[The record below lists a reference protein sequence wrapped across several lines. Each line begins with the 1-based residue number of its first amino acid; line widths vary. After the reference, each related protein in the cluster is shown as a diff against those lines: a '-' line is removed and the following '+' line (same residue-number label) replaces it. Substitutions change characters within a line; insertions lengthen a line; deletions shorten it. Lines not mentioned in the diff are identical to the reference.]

1 MKTYDFDRVIDRAH
15 TCAKKTDELRLIFG
29 RDDIRPMWIAD
40 MDFPIHPAICEAIRR
55 RVEHPVYGYTA
66 VPDEYWQSIIGW
78 LDRRH
83 GWKVKREELT
93 FTPGV
98 VRGIGYIV
106 NFFTSQ
112 GDKIVIQPP
121 VYHPFRRVIDG
132 NRRVT
137 VENPLRETPDGFYE
151 MDLEGLEEA
160 FATEH
165 PKVMILCNPHNPIG
179 IQWSKETLSAVARLA
194 KRYGVIVVSDEIHGD
209 LMLGGRKH
217 YPYLA
222 SCPEAAETGIAL
234 GAPSKTFNIPGLVS
248 SWIAVQNPE
257 LRKPFFEWMEIN
269 EFGEPTMMAVT
280 ATMAAYNEA
289 EDWLDAVIPYI
300 EANIETVREFCDRY
314 LPGVKA
320 IMPEASFLVWLDCRG
335 LNLDH
340 DGLVDLFVN
349 RARIAL
355 NDGAMFGH
363 EGDGFMRF
371 NIASPRRCIISALDS
386 IRDAIATLG
395 NDEF

>member
-1 MKTYDFDRVIDRAH
+1 MKRFDFDCIIDRSH
-15 TCAKKTDELRLIFG
+15 TGARKTDELAAMFG

-40 MDFPIHPAICEAIRR
+40 MDFPIHPAICDALRR
-55 RVEHPVYGYTA
+55 RVEHPVYGYAT
-66 VPDEYWQSIIGW
+66 VPDAYWQSIISW

-83 GWKVKREELT
+83 EWTVRREELT

-106 NFFTSQ
+106 NFFTRP
-112 GDKIVIQPP
+112 GDRIVIQPP

-137 VENPLRETPDGFYE
+137 VENPLLETADGFYE
-151 MDLEGLEEA
+151 MDLDGLEKIFSEQK
-160 FATEH
+160 
-165 PKVMILCNPHNPIG
+165 PKMMILCNPHNPVG
-179 IQWSKETLSAVARLA
+179 IQWSQDVLGRLARLA
-194 KRYGVIVVSDEIHGD
+194 AAYGVIVVSDEIHGD
-209 LMLGGRKH
+209 LMLDGRTH
-217 YPYLA
+217 YPFLA
-222 SCPEAAETGIAL
+222 SCPEAREVGIAL

-248 SWIAVQNPE
+248 SWIVIQNPE
-257 LRKPFFEWMEIN
+257 LRKPFYDWMEIN
-269 EFGEPTMMAVT
+269 EFGEPTMMAIT

-300 EANIETVREFCDRY
+300 EANISIVRDYCERY
-314 LPGVKA
+314 LPGIRPV
-320 IMPEASFLVWLDCRG
+320 MPQASFLVWLDCRG
-335 LNLDH
+335 LGLDH

-349 RARIAL
+349 RARLAL

-371 NIASPRRCIISALDS
+371 NVASPRGCILSALES
-386 IRDAIATLG
+386 LRTALMC
-395 NDEF
+395 